1 MDLMKKIS
9 CIRFHVLVMNMMLYF
24 TLNMR
29 KTSTLW
35 KVILFPAFTG
45 YRGGQER
52 NKYEKRYLLV
62 QRF

>member
-1 MDLMKKIS
+1 ME
-9 CIRFHVLVMNMMLYF
+9 IRFLVLAINMMLYF

-29 KTSTLW
+29 EMSALW